1 MQPHYG
7 KYSCENANP
16 AAHPQHIPISLLH
29 VRPPPPL
36 QGMVKDNQPNHN
48 CIDIPIW

>member
-16 AAHPQHIPISLLH
+16 AAHPHESIT
-29 VRPPPPL
+29 RKTPPPPLL
-36 QGMVKDNQPNHN
+36 QGMVKDNQPQLY
-48 CIDIPIW
+48 